1 MKIKILGKNVS
12 VIILTNLLIGCANQ
26 LTPQGGAHAEPN
38 STQLKENNPQVV
50 SSAAWFVSVQQQY
63 MYKVLVAEIAARRG
77 YYEVAATYFFEVA
90 QQTRHPYLVER
101 ATLVALHARQYDIAT
116 AAARLWVEIAPANLN
131 ARQILVRMLLRQN
144 NTVEILINLAA
155 MLDSVKDNPQ
165 QQQEVMALL
174 EQQDQ
179 KEALK
184 WLEQLVTKRPKDST
198 TLLIYARLLLNAEQ
212 LDKAQAILQQLIQQ
226 VPNHPQAVPLY
237 AYLLDKQGQSEQALQ
252 WMSQALYQY
261 PEQQEWRLMYAR
273 LLAEAE
279 KFDESIRQFE
289 QLLSQHPQHGDI
301 LYALGV
307 LSLQKEQLA
316 AAKKYFTELLKLGEQ
331 DNIAYYYLGQIAQVE
346 NDLTTALSWYKKV
359 EGGPIYLNA
368 QARIALILSEQ
379 GHLDQAI
386 EYLQNVPV
394 EDDDEAITLIQLE
407 AELLVDKEQY
417 NPAMAAYN
425 RALQL
430 KPDNIDLRYSRAL
443 LAEKM
448 GLLEQLEQDLRHV
461 LVIDPKN
468 INALNALGYSLTAHT
483 TRYQEAYEL
492 IKQALQLSSDHNE
505 EYYILDSMGWVLY
518 KMGKYAEAIAYL
530 RKAQAKQNDPEVAA
544 HLGEVLWKSGDQAA
558 AQVVWKEALKDFPND
573 EKLQEVIRHF
583 LP

>member
-1 MKIKILGKNVS
+1 MKIKVLGKNVG
-12 VIILTNLLIGCANQ
+12 VIILTNLLMGCANQ

-38 STQLKENNPQVV
+38 SAQLKENNPQVV
-50 SSAAWFVSVQQQY
+50 SSAALFVSLQQQY

-77 YYEVAATYFFEVA
+77 YYEVAATYFFDVA
-90 QQTRHPYLVER
+90 QQTRNSYLVER
-101 ATLVALHARQYDIAT
+101 ATLVALHARQYEIAT
-116 AAARLWVEIAPANLN
+116 AAARLWVEIAPDNLN
-131 ARQILVRMLLRQN
+131 ARQILVKMLLRQK
-144 NTVEILINLAA
+144 NTAEILVHLEA
-155 MLDSVKDNPQ
+155 MLDSAKDNPQ

-174 EQQDQ
+174 EQQDPE
-179 KEALK
+179 EALK

-198 TLLIYARLLLNAEQ
+198 TLLIYGRLLINAEQ
-212 LDKAQAILQQLIQQ
+212 WDKAQAILQQLIQQ

-252 WMSQALYQY
+252 WMRQALYQY
-261 PEQQEWRLMYAR
+261 PDQQEWRLMYAR

-289 QLLSQHPQHGDI
+289 QLLSQHPQQGDI

-316 AAKKYFTELLKLGEQ
+316 AAKKYFTELLKIGEQ

-359 EGGPIYLNA
+359 DGGPIYLNA

-407 AELLVDKEQY
+407 AELLIDKEQY
-417 NPAMAAYN
+417 DRAMAAYN

-448 GLLEQLEQDLRHV
+448 GLLEQLEQDLHQV
-461 LVIDPKN
+461 LLIDPNN

-492 IKQALQLSSDHNE
+492 IKRALQLSSDNE

-544 HLGEVLWKSGDQAA
+544 HLGEVLWESGDQTA
-558 AQVVWKEALKDFPND
+558 AQIVWKEALQNFPND
-573 EKLQEVIRHF
+573 EKLQAVIRHF

>member
-1 MKIKILGKNVS
+1 VKIKVLGKNVG
-12 VIILTNLLIGCANQ
+12 VIILTNLLMGCANQ

-38 STQLKENNPQVV
+38 PAQPREKPQVV
-50 SSAAWFVSVQQQY
+50 SSAALFISLQQQY

-77 YYEVAATYFFEVA
+77 YYEIAATYFFEVA

-116 AAARLWVEIAPANLN
+116 AAARLWVEIAPDNLN
-131 ARQILVRMLLRQN
+131 ARQILVKMLSRQQ
-144 NTVEILINLAA
+144 NTAEILRHLEA
-155 MLDSVKDNPQ
+155 MLASVKDNPQ
-165 QQQEVMALL
+165 QQQQVITLL
-174 EQQDQ
+174 EQQDPQ
-179 KEALK
+179 EALK
-184 WLEQLVTKRPKDST
+184 WLEQLVTKRPKDAT
-198 TLLIYARLLLNAEQ
+198 TLLIYTRLLINAEQ
-212 LDKAQAILQQLIQQ
+212 LDKAQAVLQQLLQQ
-226 VPNHPQAVPLY
+226 VPDHPQAVPLY
-237 AYLLDKQGQSEQALQ
+237 AYLLEKQGQSEQALQ
-252 WMSQALYQY
+252 WMKQALYQY

-279 KFDESIRQFE
+279 EFDESIHQFE

-316 AAKKYFTELLKLGEQ
+316 VAKKYFTELLKLGEQ

-359 EGGPIYLNA
+359 DGGPIYLNA

-394 EDDDEAITLIQLE
+394 EDEEEAITLIQLE
-407 AELLVDKEQY
+407 AELLIDKEQY
-417 NPAMAAYN
+417 EQAMAAYN

-430 KPDNIDLRYSRAL
+430 KSDNIDLRYSRAL

-448 GLLEQLEQDLRHV
+448 GLLEQLEQDLRYILLIEPNNV
-461 LVIDPKN
+461 
-468 INALNALGYSLTAHT
+468 NALNALGYSLTAHT

-492 IKQALQLSSDHNE
+492 IKQALQLSSDHE

-518 KMGKYAEAIAYL
+518 KMGQYAEAIAYL
-530 RKAQAKQNDPEVAA
+530 RKAQAQQNDPEVAA

-558 AQVVWKEALKDFPND
+558 AQLVWKEALEKFPDD
-573 EKLQEVIRHF
+573 ETLQKVIRQF

>member
-1 MKIKILGKNVS
+1 MKIKVLGKNVG
-12 VIILTNLLIGCANQ
+12 VIILTNLLMGCANQ

-38 STQLKENNPQVV
+38 PAQPREKPQVV
-50 SSAAWFVSVQQQY
+50 SSAALFISLQQQY

-77 YYEVAATYFFEVA
+77 YYEIAATYFFEVA

-116 AAARLWVEIAPANLN
+116 AAARLWVEIAPDNLN
-131 ARQILVRMLLRQN
+131 ARQILVKMLSRQQ
-144 NTVEILINLAA
+144 NTAEILRHLEA
-155 MLDSVKDNPQ
+155 MLASVKDNPQ
-165 QQQEVMALL
+165 QQQQVITLL
-174 EQQDQ
+174 EQQDPQ
-179 KEALK
+179 EALK
-184 WLEQLVTKRPKDST
+184 WLEQLVTKRPKDAT
-198 TLLIYARLLLNAEQ
+198 TLLIYTRLLINAEQ
-212 LDKAQAILQQLIQQ
+212 LDKAQAVLQQLLQQ
-226 VPNHPQAVPLY
+226 VPDHPQAVPLY
-237 AYLLDKQGQSEQALQ
+237 AYLLEKQGQSEQALQ
-252 WMSQALYQY
+252 WMKQALYQY

-279 KFDESIRQFE
+279 EFDESIHQFE

-316 AAKKYFTELLKLGEQ
+316 VAKKYFTELLKLGEQ

-359 EGGPIYLNA
+359 DGGPIYLNA

-394 EDDDEAITLIQLE
+394 EDEEEAITLIQLE
-407 AELLVDKEQY
+407 AELLIDKEQY
-417 NPAMAAYN
+417 EQAMAAYN

-430 KPDNIDLRYSRAL
+430 KSDNIDLRYSRAL

-448 GLLEQLEQDLRHV
+448 GLLEQLEQDLRYILLIEPNNV
-461 LVIDPKN
+461 
-468 INALNALGYSLTAHT
+468 NALNALGYSLTAHT

-492 IKQALQLSSDHNE
+492 IKQALQLSSDHE

-518 KMGKYAEAIAYL
+518 KMGQYAEAIAYL
-530 RKAQAKQNDPEVAA
+530 RKAQAQQNDPEVAA

-558 AQVVWKEALKDFPND
+558 AQLVWKEALEKFPDD
-573 EKLQEVIRHF
+573 ETLQKVIRQF

>member
-1 MKIKILGKNVS
+1 MKIKVLGKNVG
-12 VIILTNLLIGCANQ
+12 VIILTNLLMGCANQ

-38 STQLKENNPQVV
+38 LAQPRENKPQVV
-50 SSAAWFVSVQQQY
+50 SSAALFISQQQQY

-77 YYEVAATYFFEVA
+77 YYEIAATYFFDVA
-90 QQTRHPYLVER
+90 QQTHDPYLVER

-116 AAARLWVEIAPANLN
+116 AAARLWVEIAPDNLN
-131 ARQILVRMLLRQN
+131 ARQILVKMLSRQK
-144 NTVEILINLAA
+144 NTAEVLLNLEA

-165 QQQEVMALL
+165 QQQEVITLL

-179 KEALK
+179 PEALK
-184 WLEQLVTKRPKDST
+184 WLEQLVTKRPKDAT
-198 TLLIYARLLLNAEQ
+198 TLLIYTRLLINAEQ
-212 LDKAQAILQQLIQQ
+212 LDKAQAVLQQLIQQ

-237 AYLLDKQGQSEQALQ
+237 AYLLEKQGQSEQALQ
-252 WMSQALYQY
+252 WMKQALYQY

-279 KFDESIRQFE
+279 EFDESIHQFE

-331 DNIAYYYLGQIAQVE
+331 ENIAYYYLGQIAQVE

-359 EGGPIYLNA
+359 DGGPIYLNA

-379 GHLDQAI
+379 GHLDQAV

-407 AELLVDKEQY
+407 AELLADKEQY
-417 NPAMAAYN
+417 DQAMAAYN

-430 KPDNIDLRYSRAL
+430 KPDNVELLYSRAI

-448 GLLEQLEQDLRHV
+448 GLLAQLEQDLRQV
-461 LVIDPKN
+461 LLIEPNNV
-468 INALNALGYSLTAHT
+468 NALNALGYSLTAHT

-492 IKQALQLSSDHNE
+492 IKQALQLSSDHE

-518 KMGKYAEAIAYL
+518 KMGKYAEAVAYL
-530 RKAQAKQNDPEVAA
+530 RKAQAKQDDPEVAA

-558 AQVVWKEALKDFPND
+558 AQVIWKEALDKFPGDDN
-573 EKLQEVIRHF
+573 LQKVIQRF